1 MNDQNRVAVAT
12 KRYPGRIYVW
22 LGILV
27 ALAGVAVYFIQFNA
41 KILRTPWYT
50 PICATIGV
58 GLVLLA
64 LVYSRTIW
72 RWAALVFLTL
82 LAAAEWHMVL
92 QGLSTPTYAGPV
104 QAGQPF
110 PEFATT
116 LADGST
122 FTQRDLKGEQNTV
135 MVFFRGHW

>member
-1 MNDQNRVAVAT
+1 MNDQNRIAVAT
-12 KRYPGRIYVW
+12 KSHPGRIYVW
-22 LGILV
+22 LGMLV

-58 GLVLLA
+58 ALVLLA
-64 LVYSRTIW
+64 LVHSRTIW

-82 LAAAEWHMVL
+82 FAAAEWAMILVAF
-92 QGLSTPTYAGPV
+92 STPAYTGPV
-104 QAGQPF
+104 KVGQPF
-110 PEFATT
+110 PEFATK

-122 FTQRDLKGEQNTV
+122 FTQNDLKGEQNTV